1 MPDGGGGGDPLRAGR
16 KLGGMDAWVPYLVL
30 GGRPT
35 VVLGA
40 LTRPALHVRRRGG
53 AGGVPAAYQEIRA
66 EDGQRTPADSPDGP
80 LRRTR

>member
-1 MPDGGGGGDPLRAGR
+1 
-16 KLGGMDAWVPYLVL
+16 MDAWVPYLVL

-53 AGGVPAAYQEIRA
+53 AGGVPAAYEEAFRASSHAAYQEIRA